1 VAFITDAD
9 FRDQSKNIFT
19 GEISVL
25 PALALNSTL
34 VRDNF
39 AQLYGGVLY
48 SNSSTKITLVAGER
62 VSA

>member
-1 VAFITDAD
+1 MAFITDAD
-9 FRDQSKNIFT
+9 FRDQSKNTFT
-19 GEISVL
+19 SNKSVL
-25 PALALNSTL
+25 PALVLNSTL

-48 SNSSTKITLVAGER
+48 SNSSTKITLLAGER